1 MADNELFGNRR
12 KAQEDEYFHRQEQE
26 LIEKLRQR
34 GREEASRRRLAEHS
48 GVADEEILRDLQTLG
63 YTPETV
69 MLLHLVPLLQM
80 AWAEGSVS
88 DGERDLILEAARAR
102 GIDKDSPAGRQLASW
117 LTDRPSDELFEKT
130 LRAIG
135 AILQS
140 RPSEER
146 DASRKDL
153 VSRMT
158 AIASASGGILGFG
171 KVSPQEQQVLARIT
185 QEMERAHGA
194 PPPITTPGEPR
205 S

>member
-1 MADNELFGNRR
+1 MADKELFGNRR
-12 KAQEDEYFHRQEQE
+12 RAQEDEYFHRQEQA

-34 GREEASRRRLAEHS
+34 GREEATRRRMAEHS
-48 GVADEEILRDLQTLG
+48 GVADEEILQDLQALG
-63 YTPETV
+63 YTAETV

-80 AWAEGSVS
+80 AWAEGRVS

-102 GIDKDSPAGRQLASW
+102 GIDKDSAAGRQLASW
-117 LTDRPSDELFEKT
+117 LPDRPSGELFETT

-146 DASRKDL
+146 DAIRKDL
-153 VSRMT
+153 VSRLT

-171 KVSPQEQQVLARIT
+171 KVSPQEQQVLARIS

-194 PPPITTPGEPR
+194 PSSVMPSGERR